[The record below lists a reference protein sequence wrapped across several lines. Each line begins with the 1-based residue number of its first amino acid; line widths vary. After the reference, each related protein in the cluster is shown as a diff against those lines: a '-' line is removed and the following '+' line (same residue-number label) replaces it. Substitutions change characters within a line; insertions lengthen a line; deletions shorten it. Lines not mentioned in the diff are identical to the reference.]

1 MQSIIEF
8 MTSNKPATPLQAAV
22 VVVVFVSVVC
32 FNLWLVF
39 CSTKNKSN
47 SKEA

>member
-1 MQSIIEF
+1 MRSIIEF
-8 MTSNKPATPLQAAV
+8 MTGNKPATPLQAAV
-22 VVVVFVSVVC
+22 VVAVFFSVVC

-47 SKEA
+47 GKEA